1 MSLEGLVGVREA
13 PSVLRSIGIVPG
25 KKYDPAE
32 FQRLLTQSKADKLRV
47 QGYVLRVDLEGK
59 VSVVHWTKADDFQ
72 STMRDEWRAH
82 RQEPGKP
89 MMDTA
94 GGWDGSKDP
103 VGPPVQAGSL
113 GPVKKRTPQE
123 RVDSL
128 MARWIEDCMRTG
140 TVPGLDDPM
149 LATILD
155 LNFQAGRTNLTAE
168 NVRTVVAHFLAEAEK
183 KKEAANRKLIVRPPH
198 GS

>member
-32 FQRLLTQSKADKLRV
+32 FQRLLTQSKANKLRV

-89 MMDTA
+89 MIDIA
-94 GGWDGSKDP
+94 GGWDGSKKSPESIARKKTYEELKETLEVILKEALEFNRQDALTA
-103 VGPPVQAGSL
+103 AGS
-113 GPVKKRTPQE
+113 GYKE
-123 RVDSL
+123 
-128 MARWIEDCMRTG
+128 
-140 TVPGLDDPM
+140 
-149 LATILD
+149 
-155 LNFQAGRTNLTAE
+155 
-168 NVRTVVAHFLAEAEK
+168 EK
-183 KKEAANRKLIVRPPH
+183 FAV
-198 GS
+198 